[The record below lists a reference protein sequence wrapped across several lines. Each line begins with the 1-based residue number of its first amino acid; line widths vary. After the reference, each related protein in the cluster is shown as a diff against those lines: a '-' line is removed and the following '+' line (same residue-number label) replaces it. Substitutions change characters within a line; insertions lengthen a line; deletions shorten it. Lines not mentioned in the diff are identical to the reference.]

1 MVYWPIRVR
10 SYFSDDINFIKK
22 KTLSLLDFWEKPDT
36 FAKEKPASSG

>member
-22 KTLSLLDFWEKPDT
+22 NSIIVGFWEKPDT